1 MDPKTYL
8 LLLIISAI
16 IALTHLA
23 QRRDRIG
30 PSDTDT
36 SAEA

>member
-1 MDPKTYL
+1 VDPKTYL

-23 QRRDRIG
+23 QRRERAAPPDGDKR
-30 PSDTDT
+30 
-36 SAEA
+36 AEV